1 MIRPIAIN
9 NMSSI
14 PLIPS
19 LKYERNLLKNGYD
32 WVVGLD
38 EVGRGSLAGPVM
50 VGAAII
56 GFKQVARNACEDLS
70 SKTSVDC
77 LEDAEDIKDAEDTE
91 DIEDI
96 EDIEDNIPAGLADS
110 KLLTERKR
118 EALYDPLKKWC
129 SSYAVGSC
137 TNHDIDDW
145 GIEYALGI
153 AALRAISSAQEN
165 LITTFSKNNSDI
177 KSSSKNIKNIKN
189 IKMAAILDG
198 PYDYISKVSN
208 TFDAPILPISIDVHT
223 LVKADRQC
231 ASVAAAAVIAKV
243 TRDHMMVDYA
253 SLEKYAFYDWDHN
266 KGYGSKAHRQAI
278 AKYGPSDLHR
288 ISWHLG

>member
-1 MIRPIAIN
+1 
-9 NMSSI
+9 MSSI

-56 GFKQVARNACEDLS
+56 GFKQVARNACEDSS
-70 SKTSVDC
+70 SKLSVDC
-77 LEDAEDIKDAEDTE
+77 LEDAEDIENAEYAECVKET
-91 DIEDI
+91 
-96 EDIEDNIPAGLADS
+96 EDNIPAGLADS

-129 SSYAVGSC
+129 SAYAVGSC

-165 LITTFSKNNSDI
+165 LITTFSKNDSDI
-177 KSSSKNIKNIKN
+177 KSSSKNIKN

-208 TFDAPILPISIDVHT
+208 TFDAPILPISIDVQT

-253 SLEKYAFYDWDHN
+253 SLEKYALYDWDHN

>member
-1 MIRPIAIN
+1 
-9 NMSSI
+9 MSSI

-56 GFKQVARNACEDLS
+56 GFKQVAPNVCEDSS
-70 SKTSVDC
+70 SKPSVDC
-77 LEDAEDIKDAEDTE
+77 SEDAEDAEYVKET
-91 DIEDI
+91 
-96 EDIEDNIPAGLADS
+96 EDNIPAGLADS

-129 SSYAVGSC
+129 SAYAVGSC

-253 SLEKYAFYDWDHN
+253 SLEKYALYDWNHN

-278 AKYGPSDLHR
+278 AEYGPSDLHR

>member
-1 MIRPIAIN
+1 
-9 NMSSI
+9 MSSI

-56 GFKQVARNACEDLS
+56 GFKQVALNACEDSS
-70 SKTSVDC
+70 SKPSVDC
-77 LEDAEDIKDAEDTE
+77 LEDA
-91 DIEDI
+91 
-96 EDIEDNIPAGLADS
+96 EDNIPAGLADS

-129 SSYAVGSC
+129 SAYAVGSC

-208 TFDAPILPISIDVHT
+208 TFDAPILPISIDVQT

-253 SLEKYAFYDWDHN
+253 SLEKYALYDWDHN

-278 AKYGPSDLHR
+278 AEYGPSDLHR